1 MHRKISGCLA
11 AVMIIGTFG
20 CLPASG
26 AEIAQ
31 TIESVAESQKNA
43 EEQSAV
49 KAGENA
55 KEQSAAE
62 TEDGAGAEAYQ
73 AQAIEMESLNN
84 ARQLGGYVGSDGRK
98 VKANVLIRCGQ
109 LSDASDEDIRKL
121 QEEYHV
127 TNVVDFRSDP
137 EREAAP
143 DKEIEGAV
151 NTWVSV
157 KKYSQAA
164 KNLPQDPLDQIILYA
179 QSGGAQKSYSDIVTS
194 EIGQKGYHDFFRIL
208 LENDEDGAVLWH
220 CTQGKDR
227 AGLAAV
233 FILYA
238 LGVDE
243 ETILDDFELSNVFY
257 ADRIAYMKKEAKDR
271 GCEEEL
277 LNEIGALVGV
287 SREYMKDTI
296 DLIETEYGS
305 MDDYLHNQLGLTDD
319 DITALR
325 DKYLEAA

>member
-11 AVMIIGTFG
+11 AVMMVGTFWY
-20 CLPASG
+20 LPASG

-31 TIESVAESQKNA
+31 TIESAAQSQEKA
-43 EEQSAV
+43 EEQSATESQ
-49 KAGENA
+49 ENA
-55 KEQSAAE
+55 KEQAAADS
-62 TEDGAGAEAYQ
+62 EDRVSAEAYQ

-84 ARQLGGYVGSDGRK
+84 ARQLGGYVGADGRK
-98 VKANVLIRCGQ
+98 VKDNVLIRCGQ
-109 LSDASDEDIRKL
+109 RSDASEEDIRKL
-121 QEEYHV
+121 QEVYHV
-127 TNVVDFRSDP
+127 TNVVDFRSDS

-151 NTWVSV
+151 NTWTSV
-157 KKYSQAA
+157 KEYSQAA
-164 KNLPQDPLDQIILYA
+164 KNLPQDPVDQIILYA
-179 QSGGAQKSYSDIVTS
+179 QSGGAQKAYSDIVTS
-194 EIGQKGYHDFFRIL
+194 EIGQEGYHDFFRIL
-208 LENDEDGAVLWH
+208 LENEEDGAVLWH

-243 ETILDDFELSNVFY
+243 ETILDDFELSNVYY
-257 ADRIAYMKKEAKDR
+257 ADRIAYMKKEAQDR

-277 LNEIGALVGV
+277 LDEIGALVGV
-287 SREYMKDTI
+287 SREYMKETI

-325 DKYLEAA
+325 DKYLE